1 MKALEKYLIRKRILI
16 GQKLQFKYVGVILVA
31 VLASC
36 TLIILTV
43 YLSCWSSLAE
53 MNASAQTA
61 AAISS
66 ILDKVNLM
74 ILFEL
79 PILLV
84 IACFIGIV
92 VSHKIA
98 GPVYRLQKA
107 ARDVSRGDL
116 TTSVN
121 LRRDDE
127 LKNLSDAFNS
137 VIENMQRLVVKDK
150 KLIFELSQITNNL
163 YASLRDKKI
172 NEEDALALI
181 RKLNDLVGEL
191 KTLILQ
197 YKIEKG

>member
-1 MKALEKYLIRKRILI
+1 MKALERYFIRKRILI
-16 GQKLQFKYVGVILVA
+16 GRKLQFKYVGVILGA

-43 YLSCWSSLAE
+43 YFSCWTSLVE
-53 MNASAQTA
+53 IDASIQTTA
-61 AAISS
+61 AIGK
-66 ILDKVNLM
+66 ILDNINLL

-79 PILLV
+79 PILLLL
-84 IACFIGIV
+84 ACFIGIV
-92 VSHKIA
+92 FSLKIA

-107 ARDVSRGDL
+107 ARDVASGDL
-116 TTSVN
+116 TTSIS
-121 LRRDDE
+121 LRSDDE

-137 VIENMQRLVVKDK
+137 VIENMQRLVSKDK

-163 YASLRDKKI
+163 YVSLKDKKI
-172 NEEDALALI
+172 NEADALALI

-191 KTLILQ
+191 KTLISQ

>member
-1 MKALEKYLIRKRILI
+1 MKALEKYFIRKRILI
-16 GQKLQFKYVGVILVA
+16 EKKLQFKYAGVILVM

-36 TLIILTV
+36 ALIILTV
-43 YLSCWSSLAE
+43 YFSCWYSLTE
-53 MNASAQTA
+53 ENASVQTA
-61 AAISS
+61 AAIGNM
-66 ILDKVNLM
+66 LNKLNLM

-84 IACFIGIV
+84 IAASIGIV
-92 VSHKIA
+92 LSHKIA

-107 ARDVSRGDL
+107 ARDVSHGDL
-116 TTSVN
+116 TISVS
-121 LRRDDE
+121 LRSNDE
-127 LKNLSDAFNS
+127 LRNLSDAFNS
-137 VIENMQRLVVKDK
+137 VIENMRRLVSKDK

-163 YASLRDKKI
+163 YASLKDKKI
-172 NEEDALALI
+172 NESDALALI